1 MGTSITVDRQ
11 TFQAEV
17 LDKSHE
23 KPVLVDFYATW
34 CGPCKMLMPILE
46 TLVQEYDFV
55 LAKVDIDANPE
66 LAQQYQVSG
75 VPDVRLVMAGAVK
88 PGFVGVLPEAQ
99 LRKLLEGLNLK
110 SGLNVILDEIFAQAD
125 AGQVS
130 EAEVRLRALL
140 DQHPGDYE
148 LMLEAGNFYLEG
160 DRLEDA
166 EVLLGKIPQHE
177 KEYAARARGVQALI
191 ELKRTAAREVM
202 SDLDA
207 IYNAAGQS
215 ALAQDYKAAFEGF
228 LSLVERDR
236 AYQQDAGRRG
246 MLALFDLLG
255 NEHPLVTPYRKKLMM
270 LLY

>member
-1 MGTSITVDRQ
+1 MGTSLTVNQQ

-34 CGPCKMLMPILE
+34 CGPCQMLKPMLE
-46 TLVQEYDFV
+46 TLVGEYDFV

-66 LAQQYQVSG
+66 LAQQYGVSG
-75 VPDVRLVMAGAVK
+75 VPDVRLVMAGSVK
-88 PGFVGVLPEAQ
+88 PGFVGVLPEPQ
-99 LRKLLEGLNLK
+99 LRKMLEGLNLK
-110 SGLNVILDEIFAQAD
+110 SSINTVLDEIFAQAD
-125 AGQVS
+125 AGQVK
-130 EAEVRLRALL
+130 EAEVRLKALL
-140 DQHPGDYE
+140 AAHPGDYE
-148 LMLEAGNFYLEG
+148 LVLEAANFYLEG
-160 DRLEDA
+160 KQLEAA
-166 EVLLGKIPQHE
+166 EVLLGKIPQYE
-177 KEYAARARGVQALI
+177 KEYAARARGIQALI
-191 ELKRTAAREVM
+191 ELQRTAAREVM
-202 SDLDA
+202 SELDA
-207 IYNAAGQS
+207 IYHAAGQS

-255 NEHPLVTPYRKKLMM
+255 NDHPLVTPYRKKLMM